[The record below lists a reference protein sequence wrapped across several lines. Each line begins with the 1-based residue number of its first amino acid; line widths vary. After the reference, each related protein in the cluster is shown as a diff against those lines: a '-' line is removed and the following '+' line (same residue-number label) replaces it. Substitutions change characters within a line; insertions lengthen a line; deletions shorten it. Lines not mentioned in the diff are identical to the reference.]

1 MTRSDSPRRDA
12 PRRDAR
18 ILDTVV
24 QILEAKGYDAVQ
36 LREVARRSQT
46 SLTTIYKHYSTRD
59 ELIAAAV
66 QMWMDEH
73 RFAKLSDQPQ
83 EPGESLYAGLM
94 RMLRTIFLPWEEH
107 PGLLTAYF
115 RARAAPGGQQLVRH
129 GLDMAVPAFF
139 EVLGNVDDS
148 FIADL
153 DTIISTLVYGLLGR
167 FTAGEITVTD
177 ILPILDRA
185 VFRLTS
191 GYEAQNPQTVGQCL
205 TKATFNASE
214 TVESEHFRDRRSH
227 ARR

>member
-1 MTRSDSPRRDA
+1 MAGSDGAPRDA
-12 PRRDAR
+12 RLRDVR

-24 QILEAKGYDAVQ
+24 DILETQGYDAVQ

-46 SLTTIYKHYSTRD
+46 SLTTIYKRYSNRD

-73 RFAKLSDQPQ
+73 RFAKLAGQRH
-83 EPGESLYAGLM
+83 EPDESLYAGLM

-107 PGLLTAYF
+107 PSMLTAYF
-115 RARAAPGGQQLVRH
+115 RARATPGGQQLVRH

-139 EVLGNVDDS
+139 EVLGDIEES

-153 DTIISTLVYGLLGR
+153 DTVISTLVYGLLGR
-167 FTAGEITVTD
+167 FTAGEIDVTD
-177 ILPILDRA
+177 IVPILDRA

-191 GYEAQNPQTVGQCL
+191 GCEAQRKKAANSAPAGQ
-205 TKATFNASE
+205 
-214 TVESEHFRDRRSH
+214 RD
-227 ARR
+227 

>member
-1 MTRSDSPRRDA
+1 MADSDGAQRDA
-12 PRRDAR
+12 QLRDVR

-24 QILEAKGYDAVQ
+24 DILETQGYDAVQ

-46 SLTTIYKHYSTRD
+46 SLTTIYKRYSNRD

-73 RFAKLSDQPQ
+73 RFAKLAGQRH
-83 EPGESLYAGLM
+83 EPDASLYAGLM

-107 PGLLTAYF
+107 PSMLTAYF
-115 RARAAPGGQQLVRH
+115 RARATPGGQQLVRH

-139 EVLGNVDDS
+139 EVLGDIEES

-153 DTIISTLVYGLLGR
+153 DTVVSTLVYGLLGR
-167 FTAGEITVTD
+167 FTAGEIDVTD
-177 ILPILDRA
+177 IVPILDRA

-191 GYEAQNPQTVGQCL
+191 GYEAQRKKAANSAPAGAARL
-205 TKATFNASE
+205 T
-214 TVESEHFRDRRSH
+214 
-227 ARR
+227 

>member
-1 MTRSDSPRRDA
+1 VADSDGAQRDA
-12 PRRDAR
+12 RLRDVR

-24 QILEAKGYDAVQ
+24 EILETQGYDAVQ

-46 SLTTIYKHYSTRD
+46 SLTTIYKRYSNRD

-73 RFAKLSDQPQ
+73 RFAKLAGQRH
-83 EPGESLYAGLM
+83 EPDDSLYAGLM

-107 PGLLTAYF
+107 PSMLTAYF
-115 RARAAPGGQQLVRH
+115 RARATPGGQQLVRH

-139 EVLGNVDDS
+139 EVLGDIEES

-153 DTIISTLVYGLLGR
+153 DTVVSTLVYGLLGR
-167 FTAGEITVTD
+167 FTAGEIDVTD
-177 ILPILDRA
+177 IVPILDRA

-191 GYEAQNPQTVGQCL
+191 GYEAQRKKAANSAPAGQ
-205 TKATFNASE
+205 
-214 TVESEHFRDRRSH
+214 RDQRN
-227 ARR
+227 

>member
-1 MTRSDSPRRDA
+1 MADSDGAPRDA
-12 PRRDAR
+12 RLRDVR

-24 QILEAKGYDAVQ
+24 KILETQGYDAVQ

-46 SLTTIYKHYSTRD
+46 SLTTIYKRYSNRD

-73 RFAKLSDQPQ
+73 RFAKLAGQRH
-83 EPGESLYAGLM
+83 EPDESLYAGLM

-107 PGLLTAYF
+107 PSMLTAYF
-115 RARAAPGGQQLVRH
+115 RARATPGGQQLVRH

-139 EVLGNVDDS
+139 EVLGDIEES

-153 DTIISTLVYGLLGR
+153 DTVISTLVYGLLGR
-167 FTAGEITVTD
+167 FTAGEIDVTD
-177 ILPILDRA
+177 IVPILDRA

-191 GYEAQNPQTVGQCL
+191 GCEAQRKKAANSAPAGQ
-205 TKATFNASE
+205 
-214 TVESEHFRDRRSH
+214 RD
-227 ARR
+227 

>member
-1 MTRSDSPRRDA
+1 VADSDGAPRDA
-12 PRRDAR
+12 RLRDVR

-24 QILEAKGYDAVQ
+24 KILETQGYDAVQ

-46 SLTTIYKHYSTRD
+46 SLTTIYKRYSNRD

-73 RFAKLSDQPQ
+73 RFAKLAGQRH
-83 EPGESLYAGLM
+83 EPDESLYAGLM

-107 PGLLTAYF
+107 PSMLTAYF
-115 RARAAPGGQQLVRH
+115 RARATPGGQQLVRH

-139 EVLGNVDDS
+139 EVLGDIEES

-153 DTIISTLVYGLLGR
+153 DTVISTLVYGLLGR
-167 FTAGEITVTD
+167 FTAGEIDVTD
-177 ILPILDRA
+177 IVPILDRA

-191 GYEAQNPQTVGQCL
+191 GCEAQRKKAANSAPAGQ
-205 TKATFNASE
+205 
-214 TVESEHFRDRRSH
+214 RD
-227 ARR
+227 

>member
-1 MTRSDSPRRDA
+1 VADSDGAQRDA
-12 PRRDAR
+12 RLRDVR

-24 QILEAKGYDAVQ
+24 DILETQGYDAVQ

-46 SLTTIYKHYSTRD
+46 SLTTIYKRYSNRD

-73 RFAKLSDQPQ
+73 RFAKLAGQRH
-83 EPGESLYAGLM
+83 EPDESLYAGLM

-107 PGLLTAYF
+107 PSMLTAYF
-115 RARAAPGGQQLVRH
+115 RARATPGGQQLVRH

-139 EVLGNVDDS
+139 EVLGDIEES

-153 DTIISTLVYGLLGR
+153 DTVISTLVYGLLGR
-167 FTAGEITVTD
+167 FTAGEIDVTD
-177 ILPILDRA
+177 IVPILDRA

-191 GYEAQNPQTVGQCL
+191 GCEAQRKKAANSAPAGQ
-205 TKATFNASE
+205 
-214 TVESEHFRDRRSH
+214 RD
-227 ARR
+227 